1 MAEENWDVSKLER
14 ILKKTQLTP
23 ENQKTL
29 IAFWTNE
36 KDKIHDFVV
45 KKSKWN
51 NSLSSLSWRVDMK
64 TASKN
69 VAEINEPVAIFEFG
83 SETGTNGVERVPV
96 QQAVRFEMNRAQ
108 IGDMITTLD
117 NIQKKIDE
125 MSY

>member
-1 MAEENWDVSKLER
+1 
-14 ILKKTQLTP
+14 
-23 ENQKTL
+23 
-29 IAFWTNE
+29 
-36 KDKIHDFVV
+36 
-45 KKSKWN
+45 
-51 NSLSSLSWRVDMK
+51 MK